1 MQDLFPLL
9 DPFRV
14 VFGIHAGALDLLI
27 TTESI
32 INSYKKPF
40 SPTKCLMKC
49 NIAKT
54 LGKAND
60 TFLNVKQFLALCSI
74 EDTLKS

>member
-9 DPFRV
+9 DPSRV

-40 SPTKCLMKC
+40 FADKVSSEMQHRKNFGQSERYFFKCETIPGAMLHC
-49 NIAKT
+49 RYP
-54 LGKAND
+54 
-60 TFLNVKQFLALCSI
+60 
-74 EDTLKS
+74 